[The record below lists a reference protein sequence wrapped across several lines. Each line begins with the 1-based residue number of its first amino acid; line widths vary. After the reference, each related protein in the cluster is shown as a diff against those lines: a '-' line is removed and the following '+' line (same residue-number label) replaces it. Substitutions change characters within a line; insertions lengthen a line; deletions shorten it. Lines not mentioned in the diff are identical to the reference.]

1 MSTETLLKCKTFQ
14 AICDYMLLEVTE
26 REFKLSQ
33 DPVDLVQ
40 MSFNSLISEGFM
52 GLCIVFLVKQ
62 PQQQEILE
70 KIIF

>member
-1 MSTETLLKCKTFQ
+1 
-14 AICDYMLLEVTE
+14 MLLEVTE